1 MLVTTGFSKYSDREI
16 CLWQED
22 DLSQPTKTIN
32 LDSSS
37 GIFSF
42 VMYGSVGVLAAAH
55 TLYSRF
61 FDHRVTIKLD
71 GI

>member
-16 CLWQED
+16 CLWRED

-37 GIFSF
+37 GIFLF
-42 VMYGSVGVLAAAH
+42 VMYGSVRVLGAAH
-55 TLYSRF
+55 TLYSRYL
-61 FDHRVTIKLD
+61 DHRGTIN
-71 GI
+71 